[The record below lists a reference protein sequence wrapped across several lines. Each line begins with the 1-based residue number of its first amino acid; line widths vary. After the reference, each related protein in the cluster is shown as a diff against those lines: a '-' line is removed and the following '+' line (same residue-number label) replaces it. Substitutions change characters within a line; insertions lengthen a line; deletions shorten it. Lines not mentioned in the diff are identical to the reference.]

1 MVLRHG
7 NTGLHASKQ
16 HAKAPPHL
24 CNSIRHV
31 PPKRDRGYPVC
42 KKKRVVVIM
51 GAGGGIGAKIVE
63 RFLAKGD
70 SIVGLDRSEQ
80 ALRALEEASH
90 ARP

>member
-1 MVLRHG
+1 
-7 NTGLHASKQ
+7 
-16 HAKAPPHL
+16 
-24 CNSIRHV
+24 
-31 PPKRDRGYPVC
+31 
-42 KKKRVVVIM
+42 M

-63 RFLAKGD
+63 RFLANGD